1 MERVEGKFM
10 AILRIVPRMPV
21 PIRNTRFATVVVC
34 IAVFAGLSPAA
45 AQDSEDYEVIDSSVC
60 VDCHAPGDGG
70 SSFRIELDHS
80 THEGL
85 DCLDCH
91 IDRDTVP
98 HRPVE
103 ETFSPGCQGCR
114 NCHDEAAEEYVSH
127 GRASLGDCEDMPHC
141 SDCHG
146 THDILPS
153 SARRSSVHPTNLPD
167 TCGKCHENLDITT
180 KYDILI
186 DHPIRIYSRS
196 VHGQATKGGVYV
208 AASCNDCHSTGGSA
222 HKIMSPGSQESS
234 INHFNIPKTCGRCHK
249 GIENDFWEG
258 IHGQLVARGETDAP
272 VCTDC
277 HGEHGILSPDDPL
290 SPVSGSMVAEMTCSP
305 CHESAVLNEKYDIK
319 TGRLTTFIDSYHG
332 LKSKAGDTHV
342 ANCASCHGVHR
353 ILSSSDPTSTI
364 NPANLRTTCG
374 ECHPNISEKMATTPI
389 HGIGGQGL
397 RTPAADVVEKIY
409 IIVIAVIIGLMIL
422 HWVIDLFRHL
432 VNIATRRPQI
442 LRLHID
448 EVVQHALLA
457 ATFITLTVS
466 GFALRYDQ
474 GFMARFFFGWEG
486 GFEVRGIL
494 HRAAAVAF
502 MGTTLWHILFLFSPR
517 GRKFAKD
524 MMPVPRDFQFFLRRI
539 LYNLGLRPRWECIQR
554 FNYVEKAEY
563 WGLVW
568 GTIIMVTT
576 GLMLWFDNW
585 FIQFLPKG
593 VLDIALVIHFWE
605 AWLAALTI
613 FVWHFYSVIFHPS
626 VYPMNPSWIT
636 GHMPED
642 MYEHEHPG
650 HLEEARRETE
660 KVIERRIERMRRL
673 KDEPNPLDEITSR
686 ALDDKTGNADDGD
699 SANESEPKKE

>member
-1 MERVEGKFM
+1 MT
-10 AILRIVPRMPV
+10 ILRLVIRCLESYRYHPLIVV
-21 PIRNTRFATVVVC
+21 FFC
-34 IAVFAGLSPAA
+34 IAIVAGMNPAA

-60 VDCHAPGDGG
+60 GDCHAASDHG
-70 SSFRIELDHS
+70 SSFEINLQHS
-80 THEGL
+80 VHAGL
-85 DCLDCH
+85 ECLDCH
-91 IDRDTVP
+91 VDRDTVP
-98 HRPVE
+98 HRQTE
-103 ETFSPGCQGCR
+103 ETGETFYPGCQGCR
-114 NCHDEAAEEYVSH
+114 NCHDQASEEYVSH
-127 GRASLGDCEDMPHC
+127 GRATLGSCEDMPQC

-146 THDILPS
+146 SHDVLPS
-153 SARRSSVHPTNLPD
+153 TAKRSSVHPTNLPE

-186 DHPIRIYSRS
+186 DHPIQIYSRS

-222 HKIMSPGSQESS
+222 HKIMSPGAPDSS
-234 INHFNIPKTCGRCHK
+234 INHFNIPSTCGRCHK
-249 GIENDFWEG
+249 GVENDFWEG

-290 SPVSGSMVAEMTCSP
+290 SPVSGSKVAEMTCSP

-353 ILSSSDPTSTI
+353 ILPSSDPTSTI
-364 NPANLRTTCG
+364 NPANLKATCG

-409 IIVIAVIIGLMIL
+409 IVAITVIIGLMIL
-422 HWVIDLFRHL
+422 HWVIDLIRHL
-432 VNIATRRPQI
+432 VKIATRRPQI

-448 EVVQHALLA
+448 EVVQHMLLA
-457 ATFITLTVS
+457 LTFITLVVS

-486 GFEVRGIL
+486 GFQVRGIV

-524 MMPVPRDFQFFLRRI
+524 MMPIPRDFQFFLRRI

-626 VYPMNPSWIT
+626 VYPMNPSWLT
-636 GHMPED
+636 GHMPEE
-642 MYEHEHPG
+642 MYKHEHPG
-650 HLEEARRETE
+650 YLEQARIETE
-660 KVIERRIERMRRL
+660 DVIEKRIERMRRR
-673 KDEPNPLDEITSR
+673 KEDPDSG
-686 ALDDKTGNADDGD
+686 DDAFAKNKTESCDSIAPTENADPGAED
-699 SANESEPKKE
+699 S